1 MSDTKNVEY
10 ALIVKT
16 DTSYSCLPISLAL
29 SDIFS
34 HIKPSYDSQNIHVAH
49 VCITVLKKQRSWQ
62 KIGRQGCIR
71 IDIRNS
77 SFPLDPFLFC
87 HIALQLYEKRT

>member
-49 VCITVLKKQRSWQ
+49 VCITVLKKTTLMAENRKTRMYKNRYLKQFLSFRSFFVLSY
-62 KIGRQGCIR
+62 
-71 IDIRNS
+71 S
-77 SFPLDPFLFC
+77 STA
-87 HIALQLYEKRT
+87 I